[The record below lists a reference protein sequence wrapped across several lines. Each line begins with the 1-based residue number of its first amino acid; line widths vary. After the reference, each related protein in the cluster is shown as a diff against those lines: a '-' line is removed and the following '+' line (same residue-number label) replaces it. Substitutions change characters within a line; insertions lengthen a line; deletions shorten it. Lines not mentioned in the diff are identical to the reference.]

1 MKCLYSNS
9 LGKLDCFYDQ
19 HIEVTLSK
27 SIQVLPQKTFIFRKR
42 PCLLSVIFIRRLQ
55 LKNIIVIVSRK
66 FCLLQSYRFN
76 RKLFIM
82 HLQSLFL
89 RVTFEDIYQNLF
101 IRLSF
106 YIYQNF
112 IYHLFIYLFILFIHL
127 FIYLFT
133 YLFTCLVIYLLIYL
147 FIHLFILLIYQIF
160 IRNIFIKNLSG
171 YISENVLY
179 QDYNIRIYILRFIN
193 KIV

>member
-1 MKCLYSNS
+1 MISVQKYRLVKACR
-9 LGKLDCFYDQ
+9 D
-19 HIEVTLSK
+19 
-27 SIQVLPQKTFIFRKR
+27 LPQKAFIFGKR
-42 PCLLSVIFIRRLQ
+42 SCLLSDIFIRRLQ

-89 RVTFEDIYQNLF
+89 RVIFEDIYQNLF
-101 IRLSF
+101 IRLGF

-112 IYHLFIYLFILFIHL
+112 IIYLFI
-127 FIYLFT
+127 
-133 YLFTCLVIYLLIYL
+133 CLLIYL
-147 FIHLFILLIYQIF
+147 ICLFILLIYQTF